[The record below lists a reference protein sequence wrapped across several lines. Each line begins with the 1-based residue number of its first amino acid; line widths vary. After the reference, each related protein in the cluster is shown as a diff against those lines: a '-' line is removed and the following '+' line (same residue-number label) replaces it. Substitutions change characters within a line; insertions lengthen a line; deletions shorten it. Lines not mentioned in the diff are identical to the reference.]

1 MTLKS
6 ISKNNL
12 RDEKGLTEEEY
23 LLRYDPDK
31 YPKPS
36 LTADILIISERGLL
50 MVYRRN
56 HPFLHHWALP
66 GGFANAKEETMET
79 AKRELQEETGVTTD
93 SLTLLN
99 VYSQPNRD
107 PRGWV
112 VSVVYLKEISEHEIT
127 IQAGDDALKAEW
139 FHVTSTNGTLTLQNA
154 NLTLSEEDLAFDHA
168 KMIRDALSYLKKE
181 QI

>member
-1 MTLKS
+1 MTRKS

-23 LLRYDPDK
+23 LLRYNPDK

-50 MVYRRN
+50 MVCRRN

-79 AKRELQEETGVTTD
+79 ARRELYEETGVRAD

-99 VYSQPNRD
+99 VYSAPNRD

-112 VSVVYLKEISEHEIT
+112 VSVAYLKEISEKEIT
-127 IQAGDDALKAEW
+127 VKAGDDALKAEW
-139 FHVTSTNGTLTLQNA
+139 FHVTLNNNELTLQNDS
-154 NLTLSEEDLAFDHA
+154 LTLQEEDLAFDHA
-168 KMIRDALSYLKKE
+168 GIIRDALSYLNKE